1 MALDN
6 ADDIGI
12 SHSSTPTIKLK
23 GHLQVTPVT
32 LTYKLKQIVKPS

>member
-12 SHSSTPTIKLK
+12 SHSSTPTIELE
-23 GHLQVTPVT
+23 GHS
-32 LTYKLKQIVKPS
+32 PSGARHTDAQA